1 MNKPENADIKSLILK
16 IIPQLFNSMLTM
28 EVIHSEPATGLDVG
42 ADDPAVTLDFRGDVT
57 GLLRLRPDAEFARSM
72 TAAKLGADTEYD
84 PTSEEMQN
92 VLSEFT
98 TAAADQLKAV
108 MAEAGFS
115 CDYSSSVAEGTKETQ
130 SIDKDPE
137 TPEQLF
143 FQHGENQIIT
153 VDTALHVNARTVN
166 TEFTEDAQETSSV
179 APEEQ
184 QKLKTFR
191 DLDLDLIFD
200 IPIELTVEIGRTK
213 IPISELLKLGPG
225 SAVSLSKLESEP
237 VDILA
242 NDTLIARGQVVVQ
255 DEKYGIRVTEITSR
269 MDRIKSL
276 T

>member
-1 MNKPENADIKSLILK
+1 MNQPENSDIKSLILK
-16 IIPQLFNSMLTM
+16 IVPQLFNSMLTM
-28 EVIHSEPATGLDVG
+28 EVTHSEPAARPGDS
-42 ADDPAVTLDFRGDVT
+42 ADDPAAALNFRGDVT
-57 GLLRLRPDAEFARSM
+57 GLLRMRPDAEFARSM
-72 TAAKLGADTEYD
+72 TAAKLGADTDYD
-84 PTSEEMQN
+84 PTSKEMQN
-92 VLSEFT
+92 VLSEFM
-98 TAAADQLKAV
+98 TAAADQIKAV

-115 CDYSSSVAEGTKETQ
+115 CDYSSSEAQGTKEIQCIET
-130 SIDKDPE
+130 DPE
-137 TPEQLF
+137 NVEQLF
-143 FQHGENQIIT
+143 FQHGKNKIIT
-153 VDTALHVNARTVN
+153 VDTALHVNTRMVN
-166 TEFTEDAQETSSV
+166 TEFAVDAQEISKD
-179 APEEQ
+179 APGEQ
-184 QKLKTFR
+184 QKLETIQ

-276 T
+276 S